1 MIQPPPLPASGPL
14 SHSTTPAVEVIDLR
28 VDYGDFTAV
37 ESLTF
42 SVPSGEI
49 YGLVGPNG
57 AGKTSTFKV
66 LATLMEPTYGDVFL
80 CGIDIAEKRGRAREV
95 LGYMPDLAPVPSD
108 IQVWEFLDLFAAAYG
123 VGEKDRP
130 DRIDYSLR
138 HVSLQDK
145 RHDYC
150 QNLSRGMKQ
159 RLALAKTLL
168 HRPKVMLLDE
178 PASGMDPISRAA
190 LRRTLQ
196 SLAKEGTTILV
207 SSHIIS
213 ELSVLCTSI
222 GIMSKGKLIADGK
235 VEDVIRSF
243 SKGHSIA
250 LKVLDDPGPALAV
263 LGSCAH
269 VADVQTGTA
278 DGAILFHFHGDED
291 AQAELLA
298 KLVTGGCRVRSF
310 AERQLD
316 LESILLGLD
325 DSETRHGN

>member
-1 MIQPPPLPASGPL
+1 M
-14 SHSTTPAVEVIDLR
+14 IDLR

-42 SVPSGEI
+42 SVPGGEI

-80 CGIDIAEKRGRAREV
+80 CGIDIAEKRERAREV

-123 VGEKDRP
+123 IGEHERP
-130 DRIDYSLR
+130 ERIDFSLR
-138 HVSLQDK
+138 QVSLLDK
-145 RHDYC
+145 QNEYC

-196 SLAKEGTTILV
+196 SLAKDGTTILV
-207 SSHIIS
+207 SSHILS
-213 ELSVLCTSI
+213 ELSALCTSI

-250 LKVLDDPGPALAV
+250 LKVLDDPVAALAC
-263 LGSCAH
+263 LRSCH
-269 VADVQTGTA
+269 DVADIQTGTA
-278 DGAILFHFHGDED
+278 DGAILFHFHGDVD
-291 AQAELLA
+291 AQADLLE
-298 KLVTGGCRVRSF
+298 KLVKSGCRVRSF
-310 AERQLD
+310 TEKQLD
-316 LESILLGLD
+316 LESILLNLD
-325 DSETRHGN
+325 EGKTNDGN